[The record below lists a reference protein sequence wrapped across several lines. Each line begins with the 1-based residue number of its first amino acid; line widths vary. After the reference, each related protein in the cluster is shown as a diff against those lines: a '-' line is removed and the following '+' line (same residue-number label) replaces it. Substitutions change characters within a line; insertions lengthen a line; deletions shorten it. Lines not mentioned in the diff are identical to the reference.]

1 MDLDKY
7 RHEID
12 EIDKNIVL
20 NLHKRF
26 EIVKKVAEFKKKNC
40 IKILDEDREKNII
53 KQKLKL
59 AQMYDLD
66 ASFIEKIYE
75 VIFDES
81 KKIQKELNI

>member
-81 KKIQKELNI
+81 KKIQRELNI